1 MTRASPLTR
10 ADQALPLASSLTQG
24 RDGAFRPTFRL
35 VPVSSD
41 ALPER
46 WVMVPRGGF
55 QVNEI
60 WFCFQMF
67 VVRIATAPTN
77 RTTNKIFLW
86 ISLVPKPRSARYD
99 AGILHLISQADSG
112 CYLGWP
118 SSSPL
123 NDIP

>member
-1 MTRASPLTR
+1 MIL
-10 ADQALPLASSLTQG
+10 LEKVL
-24 RDGAFRPTFRL
+24 
-35 VPVSSD
+35 
-41 ALPER
+41 
-46 WVMVPRGGF
+46 VPRGGF

-99 AGILHLISQADSG
+99 AGIPAP
-112 CYLGWP
+112 YLT
-118 SSSPL
+118 SR
-123 NDIP
+123 